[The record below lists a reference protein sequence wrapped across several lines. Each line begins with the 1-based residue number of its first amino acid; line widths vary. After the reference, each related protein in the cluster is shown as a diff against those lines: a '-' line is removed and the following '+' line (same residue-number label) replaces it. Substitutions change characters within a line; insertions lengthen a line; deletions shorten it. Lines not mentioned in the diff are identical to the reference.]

1 MRTWMGLVFAIL
13 LAAPMARPAGVSS
26 VSLDGDWHFLADP
39 GGTVDVPNLLIGEE
53 NNWHGFDIGYIVS
66 KHTTLVG
73 GFGIFGNLANT
84 TANDA
89 WYLQLKYEF

>member
-1 MRTWMGLVFAIL
+1 MEQNSSRKARSVF
-13 LAAPMARPAGVSS
+13 PERS
-26 VSLDGDWHFLADP
+26 P
-39 GGTVDVPNLLIGEE
+39 GFHPSIPNLLIGEE
-53 NNWHGFDIGYIVS
+53 NNWHGFDIGYIIN